1 MSVVDRRIQRHVRLS
16 TFFWWCHN
24 YRCLHSRSYQ
34 SAANRLNKW
43 WLPTP
48 LYRTEWKDIWIS
60 QALTEL
66 PLQTINW
73 WSNWHHAVMA
83 VGSGWLL
90 CTRTWSNFDVCRVY
104 CVSVCNVH
112 DVWGVVML
120 VSQVRRLSGLSRKH
134 TLAHIDCLTI
144 TYYPTSYHLSFYGG
158 WMLRFSARCGE
169 PGSLGTRLPW
179 VMFVIAGTI
188 LISLPRIKLTVV
200 IYLLP
205 YSMPV
210 HAMRLFAVADC
221 CARGV
226 NGKESTFSHRA
237 FSIAGPTVW
246 NSLPDSLHNQVLSSN
261 SFRQSLKTNLFCR
274 RDASLL
280 CAT

>member
-134 TLAHIDCLTI
+134 TLAHMARPLTAWPP
-144 TYYPTSYHLSFYGG
+144 PTIRLPTTCPFTVAECWDSVHDV
-158 WMLRFSARCGE
+158 
-169 PGSLGTRLPW
+169 GSLGHW
-179 VMFVIAGTI
+179 
-188 LISLPRIKLTVV
+188 
-200 IYLLP
+200 
-205 YSMPV
+205 V
-210 HAMRLFAVADC
+210 HAYHEWCLSLQ
-221 CARGV
+221 AR
-226 NGKESTFSHRA
+226 S
-237 FSIAGPTVW
+237 
-246 NSLPDSLHNQVLSSN
+246 
-261 SFRQSLKTNLFCR
+261 
-274 RDASLL
+274 
-280 CAT
+280 